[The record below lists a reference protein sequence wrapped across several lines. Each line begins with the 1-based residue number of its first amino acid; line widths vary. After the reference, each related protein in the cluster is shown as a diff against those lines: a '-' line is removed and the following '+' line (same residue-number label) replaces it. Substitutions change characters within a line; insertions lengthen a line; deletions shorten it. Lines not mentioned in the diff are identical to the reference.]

1 MKIALIGHGAM
12 GQLVAKLAAE
22 RHHEVIVTLD
32 QPDATRPTAELS
44 AELSECE
51 VAIDFSVADAVQR
64 NIELCMLA
72 EVPLVV
78 GTTGWKIN
86 HNELARTVEE
96 ADGALLYGANFSVG
110 AQVFFRIAA
119 HAAELFQNL
128 ESYD

>member
-22 RHHEVIVTLD
+22 RHHEVVLTLD
-32 QPDATRPTAELS
+32 EPDATRSTGDLS

-51 VAIDFSVADAVQR
+51 VAIDFSVAAAVQR

-78 GTTGWKIN
+78 GTRAGK
-86 HNELARTVEE
+86 
-96 ADGALLYGANFSVG
+96 S
-110 AQVFFRIAA
+110 IAM
-119 HAAELFQNL
+119 N
-128 ESYD
+128 